1 MRPPGA
7 RGHGGR
13 PERSTGRAGPS
24 PRRTGIAR
32 SPLLHEGEESPDGQP
47 AAAEPLTPEHIKPRP
62 LGHRGTSL
70 GLNLVYT
77 HLNRVIKARGLEALC
92 VRPGHGGPSVLAN
105 SWLDGGYRDT
115 YPDVT
120 WDAQGLAQLFHQF
133 SFPGGVPSHVAPEV
147 PGSIHEG
154 GGLGYALAHAHG
166 AAFDL
171 LSRLPEPEL
180 DALLRGYGHEPI
192 HVGGDDPLQVHRA
205 LAAAF
210 DEALDRVDLVQ
221 RTAPEEGVPQR
232 PRRPVIVLR
241 TPKGW
246 TGPKEVDGEPV
257 EGTWR
262 AHQVPRAGVRENPAH
277 LARAVGD
284 VAEVV
289 PARGLFDADGRP
301 SADVLA
307 CVPSGTR
314 RLGATP

>member
-1 MRPPGA
+1 M
-7 RGHGGR
+7 
-13 PERSTGRAGPS
+13 
-24 PRRTGIAR
+24 
-32 SPLLHEGEESPDGQP
+32 
-47 AAAEPLTPEHIKPRP
+47 
-62 LGHRGTSL
+62 
-70 GLNLVYT
+70 
-77 HLNRVIKARGLEALC
+77 
-92 VRPGHGGPSVLAN
+92 
-105 SWLDGGYRDT
+105 
-115 YPDVT
+115 
-120 WDAQGLAQLFHQF
+120 
-133 SFPGGVPSHVAPEV
+133 
-147 PGSIHEG
+147 
-154 GGLGYALAHAHG
+154 
-166 AAFDL
+166 
-171 LSRLPEPEL
+171 
-180 DALLRGYGHEPI
+180 
-192 HVGGDDPLQVHRA
+192 GGDDPLQVHRA

-221 RTAPEEGVPQR
+221 RTALEEGVPQR